1 MDKKDIFP
9 TIKKSLSSYL
19 SDEEGNITRNKI
31 ITVGSLAIIMSIIY
45 SMDVFAKHSSHRSHS
60 SHSSHSSGRGGG
72 HYSHV
77 SHVSHSSHVSYAAGG
92 GGGSYNT
99 GAITR
104 SMPQSDSLLTQQ
116 QQATALA
123 AQQQQAAALAAQ
135 QQQAAALAAQQQ
147 AAIQAMINNWGS
159 IYNEA
164 YFIKANPDVYQLCGN
179 NSQALFNYFVNIGMS
194 QGRIG
199 CAEFNVQKYIQNNP
213 DLLAKLGTDLK
224 NYYLHYMNEGKA
236 QGRIA
241 R

>member
-1 MDKKDIFP
+1 MEKKDIFP

-45 SMDVFAKHSSHRSHS
+45 SMDVFARHSSHRSHS

-77 SHVSHSSHVSYAAGG
+77 SHVSHSSHISYAVDGG
-92 GGGSYNT
+92 GSSYNT
-99 GAITR
+99 GAVTR
-104 SMPQSDSLLTQQ
+104 SIPQSDSFF
-116 QQATALA
+116 

-135 QQQAAALAAQQQ
+135 QQQAAALVAQQQ
-147 AAIQAMINNWGS
+147 AAVQAMINNWGS

-164 YFIKANPDVYQLCGN
+164 FFIKANPDVYQLCGN

-224 NYYLHYMNEGKA
+224 SYYLHYMNEGKA

-241 R
+241 K